1 MSGSERPRR
10 TDTPVDSMN
19 ATSTKL
25 CEIWCSAHE
34 STDPALRRSIRPPMK
49 TTVVAGRTTTV
60 DAIANALVTTTSGR
74 SAGSI
79 SARHSV
85 AAPAERMTEPR
96 SGSSSRAAFA
106 ISAAAAAVGPPGG
119 SSTTRSTAERS
130 TGIAPPWTRRSTPLR
145 SRCDRSRR
153 MVSVVTASAA
163 DSSLTSTRPADLAAS
178 MMCCWRSSANIT
190 DPTPKWRPRLSWSPS
205 NPVRPPAGWRPPS
218 RVNDPC
224 VRPFSSSAG
233 DADRHASDEHPCS
246 TIPRPQEPDMTTH
259 TPPEPV
265 TGRDVQESPWANGL
279 TIFAAA
285 MMMIIG
291 FWQALAGIAAVAQDK
306 VYAATPE
313 YIYAFDVTGWGW
325 IHLLLGILIVC
336 AGVAVFMGS
345 TWARM
350 VAIVLAS
357 LSMIANF
364 AFIPH
369 YPIWSLTIIALDA
382 AVIWAL
388 ATYRREI

>member
-1 MSGSERPRR
+1 
-10 TDTPVDSMN
+10 
-19 ATSTKL
+19 
-25 CEIWCSAHE
+25 
-34 STDPALRRSIRPPMK
+34 
-49 TTVVAGRTTTV
+49 
-60 DAIANALVTTTSGR
+60 
-74 SAGSI
+74 
-79 SARHSV
+79 
-85 AAPAERMTEPR
+85 
-96 SGSSSRAAFA
+96 
-106 ISAAAAAVGPPGG
+106 
-119 SSTTRSTAERS
+119 
-130 TGIAPPWTRRSTPLR
+130 
-145 SRCDRSRR
+145 
-153 MVSVVTASAA
+153 
-163 DSSLTSTRPADLAAS
+163 
-178 MMCCWRSSANIT
+178 
-190 DPTPKWRPRLSWSPS
+190 
-205 NPVRPPAGWRPPS
+205 
-218 RVNDPC
+218 
-224 VRPFSSSAG
+224 
-233 DADRHASDEHPCS
+233 
-246 TIPRPQEPDMTTH
+246 MTTH

-265 TGRDVQESPWANGL
+265 TGRDVQDSPWANGL

-345 TWARM
+345 TWARV

-369 YPIWSLTIIALDA
+369 YPVWSLTIIALDA

>member
-1 MSGSERPRR
+1 
-10 TDTPVDSMN
+10 
-19 ATSTKL
+19 
-25 CEIWCSAHE
+25 
-34 STDPALRRSIRPPMK
+34 
-49 TTVVAGRTTTV
+49 
-60 DAIANALVTTTSGR
+60 
-74 SAGSI
+74 
-79 SARHSV
+79 
-85 AAPAERMTEPR
+85 
-96 SGSSSRAAFA
+96 
-106 ISAAAAAVGPPGG
+106 
-119 SSTTRSTAERS
+119 
-130 TGIAPPWTRRSTPLR
+130 
-145 SRCDRSRR
+145 
-153 MVSVVTASAA
+153 
-163 DSSLTSTRPADLAAS
+163 
-178 MMCCWRSSANIT
+178 
-190 DPTPKWRPRLSWSPS
+190 
-205 NPVRPPAGWRPPS
+205 
-218 RVNDPC
+218 
-224 VRPFSSSAG
+224 
-233 DADRHASDEHPCS
+233 
-246 TIPRPQEPDMTTH
+246 MTTH

-265 TGRDVQESPWANGL
+265 TGRDVQDSPWANGL

-291 FWQALAGIAAVAQDK
+291 FWQALAGIAAIGQDK

>member
-1 MSGSERPRR
+1 
-10 TDTPVDSMN
+10 
-19 ATSTKL
+19 
-25 CEIWCSAHE
+25 
-34 STDPALRRSIRPPMK
+34 
-49 TTVVAGRTTTV
+49 
-60 DAIANALVTTTSGR
+60 
-74 SAGSI
+74 
-79 SARHSV
+79 
-85 AAPAERMTEPR
+85 
-96 SGSSSRAAFA
+96 
-106 ISAAAAAVGPPGG
+106 
-119 SSTTRSTAERS
+119 
-130 TGIAPPWTRRSTPLR
+130 
-145 SRCDRSRR
+145 
-153 MVSVVTASAA
+153 
-163 DSSLTSTRPADLAAS
+163 
-178 MMCCWRSSANIT
+178 
-190 DPTPKWRPRLSWSPS
+190 
-205 NPVRPPAGWRPPS
+205 
-218 RVNDPC
+218 
-224 VRPFSSSAG
+224 
-233 DADRHASDEHPCS
+233 
-246 TIPRPQEPDMTTH
+246 MTTH

-265 TGRDVQESPWANGL
+265 TGRGVQESPWANGL

-291 FWQALAGIAAVAQDK
+291 FWQALAGIAAIAQDK

-350 VAIVLAS
+350 VAILLAG

-364 AFIPH
+364 LFIPH

>member
-1 MSGSERPRR
+1 
-10 TDTPVDSMN
+10 
-19 ATSTKL
+19 
-25 CEIWCSAHE
+25 
-34 STDPALRRSIRPPMK
+34 
-49 TTVVAGRTTTV
+49 
-60 DAIANALVTTTSGR
+60 
-74 SAGSI
+74 
-79 SARHSV
+79 
-85 AAPAERMTEPR
+85 
-96 SGSSSRAAFA
+96 
-106 ISAAAAAVGPPGG
+106 
-119 SSTTRSTAERS
+119 
-130 TGIAPPWTRRSTPLR
+130 
-145 SRCDRSRR
+145 
-153 MVSVVTASAA
+153 
-163 DSSLTSTRPADLAAS
+163 
-178 MMCCWRSSANIT
+178 
-190 DPTPKWRPRLSWSPS
+190 
-205 NPVRPPAGWRPPS
+205 
-218 RVNDPC
+218 
-224 VRPFSSSAG
+224 
-233 DADRHASDEHPCS
+233 
-246 TIPRPQEPDMTTH
+246 MTTH

-291 FWQALAGIAAVAQDK
+291 FWQALAGIAAIAQDK

>member
-1 MSGSERPRR
+1 
-10 TDTPVDSMN
+10 
-19 ATSTKL
+19 
-25 CEIWCSAHE
+25 
-34 STDPALRRSIRPPMK
+34 
-49 TTVVAGRTTTV
+49 
-60 DAIANALVTTTSGR
+60 
-74 SAGSI
+74 
-79 SARHSV
+79 
-85 AAPAERMTEPR
+85 
-96 SGSSSRAAFA
+96 
-106 ISAAAAAVGPPGG
+106 
-119 SSTTRSTAERS
+119 
-130 TGIAPPWTRRSTPLR
+130 
-145 SRCDRSRR
+145 
-153 MVSVVTASAA
+153 
-163 DSSLTSTRPADLAAS
+163 
-178 MMCCWRSSANIT
+178 
-190 DPTPKWRPRLSWSPS
+190 
-205 NPVRPPAGWRPPS
+205 
-218 RVNDPC
+218 
-224 VRPFSSSAG
+224 
-233 DADRHASDEHPCS
+233 
-246 TIPRPQEPDMTTH
+246 MTTH

-265 TGRDVQESPWANGL
+265 TGRDVQDSPWANGL

-345 TWARM
+345 TWARV

-364 AFIPH
+364 AFVPH
-369 YPIWSLTIIALDA
+369 YPVWSLTIIALDA

>member
-1 MSGSERPRR
+1 
-10 TDTPVDSMN
+10 
-19 ATSTKL
+19 
-25 CEIWCSAHE
+25 
-34 STDPALRRSIRPPMK
+34 
-49 TTVVAGRTTTV
+49 
-60 DAIANALVTTTSGR
+60 
-74 SAGSI
+74 
-79 SARHSV
+79 
-85 AAPAERMTEPR
+85 
-96 SGSSSRAAFA
+96 
-106 ISAAAAAVGPPGG
+106 
-119 SSTTRSTAERS
+119 
-130 TGIAPPWTRRSTPLR
+130 
-145 SRCDRSRR
+145 
-153 MVSVVTASAA
+153 
-163 DSSLTSTRPADLAAS
+163 
-178 MMCCWRSSANIT
+178 
-190 DPTPKWRPRLSWSPS
+190 
-205 NPVRPPAGWRPPS
+205 
-218 RVNDPC
+218 
-224 VRPFSSSAG
+224 
-233 DADRHASDEHPCS
+233 
-246 TIPRPQEPDMTTH
+246 MTTH

-265 TGRDVQESPWANGL
+265 TGRDVQDSPWANGL

-291 FWQALAGIAAVAQDK
+291 FWQALAGIAAIGQDK

-369 YPIWSLTIIALDA
+369 YPVWSLTIIALDA
-382 AVIWAL
+382 AVIWTL

>member
-1 MSGSERPRR
+1 
-10 TDTPVDSMN
+10 
-19 ATSTKL
+19 
-25 CEIWCSAHE
+25 
-34 STDPALRRSIRPPMK
+34 
-49 TTVVAGRTTTV
+49 
-60 DAIANALVTTTSGR
+60 
-74 SAGSI
+74 
-79 SARHSV
+79 
-85 AAPAERMTEPR
+85 
-96 SGSSSRAAFA
+96 
-106 ISAAAAAVGPPGG
+106 
-119 SSTTRSTAERS
+119 
-130 TGIAPPWTRRSTPLR
+130 
-145 SRCDRSRR
+145 
-153 MVSVVTASAA
+153 
-163 DSSLTSTRPADLAAS
+163 
-178 MMCCWRSSANIT
+178 
-190 DPTPKWRPRLSWSPS
+190 
-205 NPVRPPAGWRPPS
+205 
-218 RVNDPC
+218 
-224 VRPFSSSAG
+224 
-233 DADRHASDEHPCS
+233 
-246 TIPRPQEPDMTTH
+246 MTTH

-265 TGRDVQESPWANGL
+265 TGRDVQDSPWANGL

-291 FWQALAGIAAVAQDK
+291 FWQALAGIAAIGQDK

-364 AFIPH
+364 AFLPH
-369 YPIWSLTIIALDA
+369 YPVWSLTIIALDA